1 MQPCWC
7 ALCFINKQVVRA
19 LISSLRE
26 EKLVITSRVW
36 TTAAVAVA
44 VDVVV
49 VVVCITSRVVSRFKR
64 FGGIVATFAFTR

>member
-36 TTAAVAVA
+36 TTAAVAVD
-44 VDVVV
+44 VDVI
-49 VVVCITSRVVSRFKR
+49 VVCVRSRVVSRFKR